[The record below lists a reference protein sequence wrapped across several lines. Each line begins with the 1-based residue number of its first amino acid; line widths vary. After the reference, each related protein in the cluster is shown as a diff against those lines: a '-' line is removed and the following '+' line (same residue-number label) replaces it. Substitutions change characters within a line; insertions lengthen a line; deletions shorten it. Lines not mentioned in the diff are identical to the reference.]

1 MRPAIV
7 VLAVSTVLAQAQPPP
22 GEKTEAARASE
33 AAVAARKAAEA
44 YKVTTGESG
53 EKPLYL
59 EPKSLLTWSNPVLG
73 SFHGS
78 VFLWTAKGRPAV
90 VASIY
95 KKYVPLP
102 LHLGIEFHSLTEGP
116 ASAERDG
123 HADWSPD
130 RGGVKFRSVPSA
142 LAPAATPAGRLRQ
155 MRAIAA
161 GFSATKTDRKAIG
174 RPLRL
179 LTQPIYRYESPDHGD
194 TGALFAF
201 VEGTDPEVFLL
212 IETRA
217 GDKGPAWHYALARM
231 NSVEFHVAHR
241 GREVWSA
248 PVIPWAQARNPREP
262 YALLIFRPGEGVN
275 PREQQTG
282 KP

>member
-1 MRPAIV
+1 MRYTILLPVLSAV
-7 VLAVSTVLAQAQPPP
+7 VAQAQPPS
-22 GEKTEAARASE
+22 GDKTEALRATE

-44 YKVTTGESG
+44 YKVTSSDAGPG
-53 EKPLYL
+53 ALQL

-78 VFLWTAKGRPAV
+78 VFLWTSNGRPEV

-102 LHLGIEFHSLTEGP
+102 HHLGIEFHSLTEGT
-116 ASAERDG
+116 AAAEQEG
-123 HADWSPD
+123 HPDWSPD
-130 RGGVKFRSVPSA
+130 RGGVQFQPVPGA
-142 LAPAATPAGRLRQ
+142 PEPAATPAGRLRQ
-155 MRAIAA
+155 LRAMAA
-161 GFSATKTDRKAIG
+161 EFFATKTDRKAIG

-179 LTQPIYRYESPDHGD
+179 LTQPIYRYESPGQTE

-217 GDKGPAWHYALARM
+217 GDKGPTWQYAVARM
-231 NSVEFHVAHR
+231 NSVEFQVSHR
-241 GREVWSA
+241 GRDVWSA
-248 PVIPWAQARNPREP
+248 KVIPWAQARNPREP
-262 YALLIFRPGEGVN
+262 YTLLIFRPGEGVN
-275 PREQQTG
+275 RE
-282 KP
+282 